1 MYPIGFL
8 FGLGFETA
16 TEVALL
22 GVSASSGAKGM
33 SLANVMVLPVLFTA
47 GMSLV
52 DTVDGMIM
60 VGAYNWALINPV
72 RKLYYNLTIT
82 FVSVVVAVIVGGI
95 EVASLLKEQLNL
107 SGGFWSLVEKL
118 NDNFGMLGIVIVGVF
133 VLTWIV
139 SAIVYRARGI
149 AKG

>member
-1 MYPIGFL
+1 
-8 FGLGFETA
+8 
-16 TEVALL
+16 
-22 GVSASSGAKGM
+22 
-33 SLANVMVLPVLFTA
+33 
-47 GMSLV
+47 LV

-95 EVASLLKEQLNL
+95 EVAGLLKEQLNL
-107 SGGFWSLVEKL
+107 SGEFWSLAEKL

-139 SAIVYRARGI
+139 SAIVDRVKGI

>member
-1 MYPIGFL
+1 
-8 FGLGFETA
+8 
-16 TEVALL
+16 
-22 GVSASSGAKGM
+22 M
-33 SLANVMVLPVLFTA
+33 SLANIMVLPVLFTA
-47 GMSLV
+47 GMTLV
-52 DTVDGMIM
+52 DTADGMIM

-95 EVASLLKEQLNL
+95 EVAGLLKEQLNL
-107 SGGFWSLVEKL
+107 SGGFWSLAEKL
-118 NDNFGMLGIVIVGVF
+118 NDNFGVLGIVIVGVF

-139 SAIVYRARGI
+139 SAIVDRVKGI